1 MKSKFINDE
10 LIYNIQ
16 ERHENIVKLAKQY
29 SRGFFI
35 EDFNQESGFQPIHKS
50 LRFCSQK
57 YFNNNDLSEQNRV
70 LGLVIKNQLEQYD
83 YDSQYLL
90 VTDVNRIFQKIR
102 LIPFDEPFHYEFAI
116 LDTVRN
122 YKK

>member
-10 LIYNIQ
+10 LIYNMQ

-57 YFNNNDLSEQNRV
+57 DFNNNDLSEQNRV

-90 VTDVNRIFQKIR
+90 VTDVTNKCM
-102 LIPFDEPFHYEFAI
+102 
-116 LDTVRN
+116 
-122 YKK
+122 